1 MPDEGD
7 GEELTPQQGEV
18 SAEGKS
24 NGQPT
29 EPRTLSYARP
39 GTVPVG
45 AGMRLVTIATFG
57 QSWEAHL
64 AAGKLEAAGVP
75 AVLVDENINSIGGG
89 LYDGL
94 SGGVK
99 LQVPQQDVERA
110 MEALPSR
117 VRVRQYRC
125 PKCGSL
131 ETREL
136 DFTVGLKILFL
147 CLLGIPYL
155 FVQKPRFC
163 PNCQTVW
170 KPAAATEAEDRE
182 DEEEDEDEEE
192 GDARSQVG

>member
-7 GEELTPQQGEV
+7 GEELTPEREALPDGE
-18 SAEGKS
+18 S

-29 EPRTLSYARP
+29 EPQTLSYARP
-39 GTVPVG
+39 GAAQVG

-94 SGGVK
+94 TGGVK
-99 LQVPQQDVERA
+99 LQVPQHDVERA

-131 ETREL
+131 DTREL

-163 PNCQTVW
+163 PSCQTIW
-170 KPAAATEAEDRE
+170 KPAAPVEPDDTD
-182 DEEEDEDEEE
+182 DEEE
-192 GDARSQVG
+192 GEESEVADPK